1 MRYDTIPA
9 ELKLLPQWVNSWN
22 NSKIPMHSTIKKSAS
37 SVDPNT
43 WNTYETAVASVE
55 DGNYDHIGFVFANNG
70 IVGIDIDAGFEDNGL
85 LSALSVDLIRH
96 CESYTEK
103 SKSGRGIHIL
113 VKGDLP
119 FNGRNNRNGVEIY
132 KSGRYFIM
140 TGKTLIFKEIIE
152 NQAAIDYIVSTYF
165 PETVESNDSNR
176 SPNIYQPVFNEP
188 KDGKISLRPTYP
200 PIPDG
205 CRNISLTSLAGQ
217 LHNAGYNYEQIYDE
231 LCYANEVACKP
242 PLDEYEILT
251 IVNSITKYRR

>member
-9 ELKLLPQWVNSWN
+9 ELKLLPQWVNAWN
-22 NSKIPMHSTIKKSAS
+22 NSKIPMQSTIKKSAS

-55 DGNYDHIGFVFANNG
+55 DGNYDHIGFVFADNG

-152 NQAAIDYIVSTYF
+152 KS
-165 PETVESNDSNR
+165 S
-176 SPNIYQPVFNEP
+176 
-188 KDGKISLRPTYP
+188 KIFF
-200 PIPDG
+200 IHG
-205 CRNISLTSLAGQ
+205 WQ
-217 LHNAGYNYEQIYDE
+217 
-231 LCYANEVACKP
+231 
-242 PLDEYEILT
+242 
-251 IVNSITKYRR
+251 